1 MSIVSGT
8 VGAILSSKA
17 QNRATQAQA
26 QQAREYNQ
34 LLADQFAQSRGST
47 GHAILPEYL
56 GGTEKEFATDSA
68 DVSRALKDYYG
79 NPADVVA
86 RGAAVAGRYK
96 PLLDEGTKAAYGI
109 FSGDLERRRLANAEP
124 TFQART
130 ALADTTA
137 TGIYKGIRDRLNA
150 ISASNAGKG
159 FVGSGSA
166 AENLAFRTSIEGN
179 QAAGAARATAE
190 LQNAQER
197 QSIRD
202 EILKLEL
209 QSPELAGALAA
220 QAIRFE
226 TLPADVA
233 GAISRGELSPLDYFR
248 IGVGQPGR
256 PEMAPWIQPNASIG
270 QILANA
276 GAEAG
281 NTAGRYFLNRN
292 LANQYGNNGGWRS
305 GYPAAQQYGY
315 GGGSAAGYPGYTPY
329 NGYAD
334 TIDYGAGLGTAA
346 GDAAFVGADLGY

>member
-1 MSIVSGT
+1 MTILVLLLILTIAVGFSLTVASGIT
-8 VGAILSSKA
+8 GAVLSAKA

-47 GHAILPEYL
+47 GHAILPEYF

-68 DVSRALKDYYG
+68 DISRALKDYYG

-109 FSGDLERRRLANAEP
+109 FSGDLERRRLENAEP
-124 TFQART
+124 TFKART

-150 ISASNAGKG
+150 ISASNASKG

-197 QSIRD
+197 QSIRG
-202 EILKLEL
+202 E
-209 QSPELAGALAA
+209 SNGALMRSSLKRSYL
-220 QAIRFE
+220 I
-226 TLPADVA
+226 A
-233 GAISRGELSPLDYFR
+233 GSTIFDTSSHRCYSPR
-248 IGVGQPGR
+248 
-256 PEMAPWIQPNASIG
+256 A
-270 QILANA
+270 
-276 GAEAG
+276 
-281 NTAGRYFLNRN
+281 FL
-292 LANQYGNNGGWRS
+292 
-305 GYPAAQQYGY
+305 
-315 GGGSAAGYPGYTPY
+315 
-329 NGYAD
+329 
-334 TIDYGAGLGTAA
+334 
-346 GDAAFVGADLGY
+346 